1 MTVSIIIPTRNEQD
15 NIRPLLERIAAVP
28 FSETIHKEIIFV
40 DDGST
45 DQTRLEILKYSGP
58 LSVRLICRDSE
69 TGLAS
74 AVHAG
79 ARAAI
84 GDLLVVM
91 DADLSHPPESIPEML
106 EALSLDTHEMVIGS
120 RYVLGGA
127 TPHWPIARKA
137 ASRLATIPAR
147 LFTPVH
153 DPLAGFFAIRKE
165 TFLAVAQPA
174 AGFKIALQILA
185 TAGPTLRVAEIPIT
199 FVDRTSGSSKMNC
212 SVIAAYLRQIAG
224 LSGLATEPLGT
235 FEPLLLGGLVLMF
248 DLFFFQLFQEEGL
261 LIDSSHIISFLLSC
275 SIGYVL
281 TAATSYHSEQHFRLS
296 ALLRYLFVLILFL
309 FVRGGV
315 LALLIDRFPD
325 SPLAAALSVAI
336 VAVLAATS
344 GYLFA
349 IGQRDRH
356 HSLNWRAMT
365 LLIVTYTCFLRLL
378 YLGSYELIQEEA
390 YYWNYSQHL
399 ALGYLDHPPIV
410 ALLIWLGTH
419 LFGLSE
425 FGVRI
430 SAFGCWLLTAF
441 FGYRLT
447 ASVFDRQ
454 IALNALMLLATLPFF
469 FGTAIVI
476 TPDAPL
482 VACWAGTL
490 YYLHQSLVKGKT
502 WSWLGAG
509 IFFGLGLSSKYT
521 IVLLGPAV
529 FLFMLVDR
537 KARSWF
543 RKLHPYLTVL
553 VALVVFSPV
562 ILWNYQNEWASFLFQ
577 SQRRI
582 ANDFHFST
590 PQLLWDVLLL
600 LTPTGVLAI
609 LALNRHC
616 FLERLQPSS
625 LKPCHRH
632 WLFALCMTL
641 IPLAVF
647 VAFSFTKEVKISWTG
662 PLWLAFIPLM
672 AAYLRGTGK
681 GLDRKLS
688 STVSRMWPPTLAC
701 LIVGYGFALHYF
713 SLGLPF
719 VPFSTGIFLF
729 GGSDLAGQIE
739 LIIRKTQDERGR
751 PPVVIGMDR
760 YRLASGLAY
769 YRAKNI
775 LNAVKNNSGLVHSET
790 TGRHVFN
797 MEALMYSYWQAPEKL
812 AGSDLLVIAVN
823 RAYLANGQFTGFVQ
837 DFGEVYA
844 LKAKKH
850 GKEAGEFF
858 YRLLTDYNP
867 KNVSDSMI
875 GIHALSSGDVHQ
887 SQAPV
892 NYHEGLL

>member
-15 NIRPLLERIAAVP
+15 NIRPMLERIAAVSFP
-28 FSETIHKEIIFV
+28 DTVDREIIFV
-40 DDGST
+40 DDQST
-45 DQTRLEILKYSGP
+45 DLTRSEIRSYRGP
-58 LSVRLICRDSE
+58 LPVRLICRDNE
-69 TGLAS
+69 TGLSS
-74 AVHAG
+74 AVCAG
-79 ARAAI
+79 ARAAR
-84 GDLLVVM
+84 GDLVVVM
-91 DADLSHPPESIPEML
+91 DADLSHPPEAIPAML
-106 EALSLDTHEMVIGS
+106 EPLLDGSREMVIGS
-120 RYVLGGA
+120 RYAKGGS
-127 TPHWPIARKA
+127 TPEWPVSRKV
-137 ASRLATIPAR
+137 ASRLATLPAR
-147 LFTPVH
+147 LFTSVH

-165 TFLAVAQPA
+165 FILAVAQPA

-185 TAGPTLRVAEIPIT
+185 TAGPALRVAEIPIT
-199 FVDRTSGSSKMNC
+199 FVDRTSGSSKMNS

-261 LIDSSHIISFLLSC
+261 LIDASHIISFLLSC
-275 SIGYVL
+275 GIGYVL
-281 TAATSYHSEQHFRLS
+281 TAATSYHSEQRFRLS
-296 ALLRYLFVLILFL
+296 ALFRYLFVLILFL

-315 LALLIDRFPD
+315 LALIIDRFPD
-325 SPLAAALSVAI
+325 SPVATALSVTI
-336 VAVLAATS
+336 VAVIAATS

-349 IGQRDRH
+349 TGQTERR
-356 HSLNWRAMT
+356 HSLNWRAT
-365 LLIVTYTCFLRLL
+365 ALLIVSYTFLLRLL

-399 ALGYLDHPPIV
+399 ALGYLDHPPMV
-410 ALLIWLGTH
+410 ALLIWFGTH
-419 LFGLSE
+419 LFGPSE

-430 SAFGCWLLTAF
+430 GAFGCWLLTAC
-441 FGYRLT
+441 FGYRLA

-454 IALNALMLLATLPFF
+454 TALNALMLLSVLPFF

-490 YYLHQSLVKGKT
+490 YYLHQSLIKGKA

-509 IFFGLGLSSKYT
+509 IFFGLGLVSKYT

-537 KARSWF
+537 EARHWF
-543 RKLHPYLTVL
+543 RRPHPYLA
-553 VALVVFSPV
+553 ALLAFAVFSPV
-562 ILWNYQNEWASFLFQ
+562 IIWNYENEWVSFLFQ

-582 ANDFHFST
+582 ADVFQFST
-590 PQLLWDVLLL
+590 PQLLGAVLLL

-609 LALNRHC
+609 LAFNRHC

-641 IPLAVF
+641 IPLTVF
-647 VAFSFTKEVKISWTG
+647 VVFSLTKEVKISWTG

-672 AAYLRGTGK
+672 AAYLRGTGN
-681 GLDRKLS
+681 GLDRTLPS
-688 STVSRMWPPTLAC
+688 AVSRMWPPTLAC
-701 LIVGYGFALHYF
+701 LVVGYGLALHYF

-719 VPFSTGIFLF
+719 VPFNTGTFLF

-739 LIIRKTQDERGR
+739 QIVRKTESERGR

-760 YRLASGLAY
+760 YRIASGLAY
-769 YRAKNI
+769 YRAKNL
-775 LNAVKNNSGLVHSET
+775 LNAVKNKPGQVLSET

-797 MEALMYSYWQAPEKL
+797 MEALMYSYWQTPEKL
-812 AGSDLLVIAVN
+812 AGRDLLVIAGN
-823 RAYLANGQFTGFVQ
+823 RAYLANGLFAGLVQ
-837 DFGEVYA
+837 DFGEVYP
-844 LKAKKH
+844 LKVKKH

-867 KNVSDSMI
+867 QNVSNSRI
-875 GIHALSSGDVHQ
+875 GIHALSSADMHQ
-887 SQAPV
+887 SQASV